1 MFIPSETID
10 LVRER
15 SDIENIVKRYVPS
28 LKKKGNKL
36 IGLCPFHKEK
46 TPSFHVSLEKKMF
59 YCFGCKASGNVF
71 SFISMVERL
80 DFPESVKFIADLTGI
95 EINESKSQ
103 QGSLNNVY
111 YRLNSYTMNFY
122 NTYLNSTEGRRGLEY
137 LKGRGIEK
145 STIEKFKMGYAP
157 GEWRILTGSIKKHL
171 DDPSP
176 AEKIGLINSSDKGEE
191 KHYYDRFRDRI
202 IFPIFDRQE
211 RIIGFGGRVIDE
223 GTPKYLNSPESEIFK
238 KREILYGFNLA
249 KDHIAEL
256 NRAIV
261 VEGYFDVIG
270 CHQAGLFNV
279 IAPLGTALTLNQ
291 VQLIS
296 RYCSEIVLLFDAD
309 SAGVNA
315 ALKSVDLFKEI
326 NADLRIAVLPE
337 GDPFDYISQR
347 GLREFMTIIDTS
359 LKPVDF
365 RISLVMKDVKNRGKI
380 EILKELFAI
389 VNSIS
394 LESEKSEYLK
404 KISNLLNLNE
414 KSIRADFNKFYKS
427 RTINEAKYDDN
438 KDAKHNFLTKSY
450 RDLIKLICNYPEL
463 IEKASVDFAADEITD
478 EDTGI
483 LFRTVLEIYFS
494 EQGFSVDKMFDFLK
508 DEIDIDFLNKS
519 LVNEFSVDNPDIAY
533 NEIYSK
539 IRLYRVDEEIN
550 RLVEGVKKTAENK
563 DSLLEE
569 IEILRREKEKL
580 ASFIYNIK

>member
-10 LVRER
+10 LVRDR
-15 SDIENIVKRYVPS
+15 TDIENIVKRYIPS

-46 TPSFHVSLEKKMF
+46 TPSFHVSVDKKMF
-59 YCFGCKASGNVF
+59 YCFGCKASGNIF

-80 DFPESVKFIADLTGI
+80 DFPESVKFIADLNGI
-95 EINESKSQ
+95 EINETKSE

-111 YRLNSYTMNFY
+111 YRLNSYAMSFY
-122 NTYLNSTEGRRGLEY
+122 NKYLNSAEGRRGLEY

-145 STIEKFKMGYAP
+145 SIIEKFKLGYAP
-157 GEWRILTGSIKKHL
+157 GEWRVLTESIKKHL
-171 DDPSP
+171 NDPSP
-176 AEKIGLINSSDKGEE
+176 AEKIGLINSSDKGEK

-202 IFPIFDRQE
+202 VFPIFDRQE
-211 RIIGFGGRVIDE
+211 RIIGFGVRVIDE

-249 KDHIAEL
+249 KEHIAEL

-270 CHQAGLFNV
+270 CHQAGLNNV

-296 RYCSEIVLLFDAD
+296 RYCSEIVLLFDSD

-315 ALKSVDLFKEI
+315 ALKSIDLFNEI
-326 NADLRIAVLPE
+326 NVDVRIAVLPE
-337 GDPFDYISQR
+337 GDPFDYISQK
-347 GLREFMTIIDTS
+347 GIRELMIIIDSS

-365 RISLVMKDVKNRGKI
+365 RISLVVKNIKNRGKI
-380 EILKELFAI
+380 DILKELFEI
-389 VNSIS
+389 INSIN
-394 LESEKSEYLK
+394 LESEKGEYLN
-404 KISNLLNLNE
+404 KISNLLDINE
-414 KSIRADFNKFYKS
+414 KSVRADFNKFSKS
-427 RTINEAKYDDN
+427 RFINETKYDDN
-438 KDAKHNFLTKSY
+438 KDEQHDYLTKSY
-450 RDLIKLICNYPEL
+450 RDLIKLICNYTDL
-463 IEKASVDFAADEITD
+463 IEKASVDFTADEIPD

-483 LFRTVLEIYFS
+483 IFRTVLEIYFS

-519 LVNEFSVDNPDIAY
+519 LVNEFSIDNPDIEY
-533 NEIYSK
+533 NAIYSR
-539 IRLYRVDEEIN
+539 IRLYKVDEEIN
-550 RLVEGVKKTAENK
+550 RLIYTVKKTGENK
-563 DSLLEE
+563 NNLLAE

-580 ASFIYNIK
+580 TNFIYNIK

>member
-1 MFIPSETID
+1 
-10 LVRER
+10 
-15 SDIENIVKRYVPS
+15 VPS

-46 TPSFHVSLEKKMF
+46 TPSFHVSVDKKMF

-95 EINESKSQ
+95 EITETKSG
-103 QGSLNNVY
+103 QGSLTNVY
-111 YRLNSYTMNFY
+111 YKLNSYAMNFY
-122 NTYLNSTEGRRGLEY
+122 NKYLNSSEGRRGMKYLE
-137 LKGRGIEK
+137 GRGIEK
-145 STIEKFKMGYAP
+145 NTIEKFKLGYAP
-157 GEWRILTGSIKKHL
+157 GEWRMLTGSIKKHL
-171 DDPSP
+171 DDPSA
-176 AEKIGLINSSDKGEE
+176 AEKIGLINSSDKEE
-191 KHYYDRFRDRI
+191 KKHYYDRFRDRI

-238 KREILYGFNLA
+238 KRDVLYGFNLA
-249 KDHIAEL
+249 KEHVAEL

-270 CHQAGLFNV
+270 CHQAGLYNV
-279 IAPLGTALTLNQ
+279 IAPLGTALTLSQ

-296 RYCSEIVLLFDAD
+296 RYCSEIILLFDSD

-326 NADLRIAVLPE
+326 NADVRIAVLPE
-337 GDPFDYISQR
+337 GDPFDYISEK
-347 GLREFMTIIDTS
+347 GLREFMTVIDTS
-359 LKPVDF
+359 LKPADF
-365 RISLVMKDVKNRGKI
+365 RISLVMKEMKSRGKI

-389 VNSIS
+389 VNSMS
-394 LESEKSEYLK
+394 LESEKSEYLNE
-404 KISNLLNLNE
+404 ISNMLNIDE
-414 KSIRADFNKFYKS
+414 KSVRADFNKFYKS
-427 RTINEAKYDDN
+427 RTINEAQYDDN
-438 KDAKHNFLTKSY
+438 KDATHDFLTKSY
-450 RDLIKLICNYPEL
+450 RDLIKLICSYPDL
-463 IEKASVDFAADEITD
+463 IEKASVDFSTDDITD
-478 EDTGI
+478 EDTRI
-483 LFRTVLEIYFS
+483 LLKTVLEIYFT
-494 EQGFSVDKMFDFLK
+494 EQGFSVDKMFDFFK

-539 IRLYRVDEEIN
+539 IRLYRVDDEIN
-550 RLVEGVKKTAENK
+550 RLVEAVKKTGENK

-580 ASFIYNIK
+580 ASFIYNTK